1 MRKSTMTKRIRI
13 LVVTACV
20 LLSGSALA
28 VGTTEFAAAAAN
40 TITVTPATPQTT
52 DPLSKAVSLQM
63 AATDSD
69 TTITTFTWS
78 ETGLPAGVTIDPASG
93 VISGTFATPFTG
105 QVTVTATDA
114 TAASGSATFAW
125 TAKNT
130 VTINPVGA
138 QAGTPGTAAA
148 LQITAA
154 DDDPTQ
160 TLTYTDTGLP
170 PGLAINPATG
180 LISGTPTTPGS
191 YPVTVTATDT
201 VKETATIGFTWTIG
215 NLVKVIAPAAEKSAV
230 GTAITAVQVTATDS
244 TAGETI
250 TFGAAG
256 LPAGLKIAAGTGV
269 ITGTPTGPGGTFAV
283 TVTATDGTGA
293 AGSAVISWTITGRV
307 TVTMPATEQSW
318 LGIPVS
324 VQVKATDTG
333 AAPPL
338 TYVATGLPAGLKID
352 AATGLISGTPQ
363 KNVAA
368 APVTVTV
375 TDAVGA
381 IGKAVVKWSVG
392 YPVIIPNP
400 GKVTSAI
407 GQAVSVSLTFTDIAN
422 KGAHVTLSATGLP
435 PGVTFR
441 QVTPLVYGWPT
452 ATGTYHVTIHAKDS
466 KGGISVMTFPLV
478 VRFAANGPTGQIHL
492 ALNGRCLTDPG
503 NRTADGTRVTVSRCA
518 AGPAQRWTVGSD
530 GTIRVHNHCLD
541 IAGQGSAAG
550 QPAQLLQC
558 TRGVREIWLQGTAGE
573 LVNPASGLC
582 LTASGSGAKMGA
594 CRINKS
600 EAWTL
605 PAQPVLA
612 AVTGK
617 CVDDLHDVG
626 TNGSIIDM
634 FSCNGTPPQ
643 AWTFEPDGTIHS
655 AAYGTK
661 CLTVH
666 GALGR
671 VGTKIQLWACTAG
684 NRKGQQWA
692 IVRTGGLSSELT
704 LGGVCLA
711 IPGMTAADGSQLVT
725 ARCTAT
731 DPRIHW
737 RIW

>member
-1 MRKSTMTKRIRI
+1 MTKRIRI
-13 LVVTACV
+13 LLVTACV
-20 LLSGSALA
+20 LLFGSALA
-28 VGTTEFAAAAAN
+28 TAA
-40 TITVTPATPQTT
+40 TPAEAAPNVITFTVVPANQAIN
-52 DPLSKAVSLQM
+52 PLPGTVALQ
-63 AATDSD
+63 ATATDSD
-69 TTITTFTWS
+69 TTATLTYSAGAPST
-78 ETGLPAGVTIDPASG
+78 LPPGVTID
-93 VISGTFATPFTG
+93 ATTG
-105 QVTVTATDA
+105 AITGTATTAFAGTTTLTASDGTGATGTATFTWADA
-114 TAASGSATFAW
+114 NTIDITNPGPQTTATGTPAALKIAATDNDTAATLAYAD
-125 TAKNT
+125 N
-130 VTINPVGA
+130 
-138 QAGTPGTAAA
+138 GT
-148 LQITAA
+148 
-154 DDDPTQ
+154 
-160 TLTYTDTGLP
+160 LP
-170 PGLAINPATG
+170 PGLAIG
-180 LISGTPTTPGS
+180 PTTGNITGIPTKAGS
-191 YPVTVTATDT
+191 YPVTITVTDSTGS
-201 VKETATIGFTWTIG
+201 TAAVAFTWTIG
-215 NLVKVIAPAAEKSAV
+215 NVVTVTAPAAEKSAV
-230 GTAITAVQVTATDS
+230 GTAITAVKVTAADS
-244 TAGETI
+244 AAGQTF

-269 ITGTPTGPGGTFAV
+269 ITGTPTGPAGTFTV

-293 AGSAVISWTITGRV
+293 AGNAVITWTITGRV
-307 TVTMPATEQSW
+307 TVTLPATEQSW
-318 LGIPVS
+318 LGIPVQ

-338 TYVATGLPAGLKID
+338 TYSATGLPAGLSIN
-352 AATGLISGTPQ
+352 ATTGLISGKPQ
-363 KNVAA
+363 SITKAA
-368 APVTVTV
+368 AAVTVTA

-381 IGKAVVKWSVG
+381 AGKALVKWSVG

-400 GKVTSAI
+400 GPVVAII
-407 GQAVSVSLTFTDIAN
+407 GQAVNEAFTFTDIAN
-422 KGAHVTLSATGLP
+422 KRAHVTLSATGLP
-435 PGVTFR
+435 PGLTFR
-441 QVTPLVYGWPT
+441 PNTPLVYGWPT

-466 KGGISVMTFPLV
+466 FGGISVMTFPLI

-503 NRTADGTRVTVSRCA
+503 NRTGNGTHVTVSGCA

-550 QPAQLLQC
+550 QPAQLWQC
-558 TRGVREIWLQGTAGE
+558 TRGVREIWTQGTAGE

-594 CRINKS
+594 CRIKKS

-612 AVTGK
+612 AAMGR

-626 TNGSIIDM
+626 TNGSVIDM
-634 FSCNGTPPQ
+634 YSCNGTPPQ

-655 AAYGTK
+655 AAYGTM

-692 IVRTGGLSSELT
+692 VVRTGGLSSQLR

-711 IPGMTAADGSQLVT
+711 IPSLTAADGSQLVT
-725 ARCTAT
+725 AKCTAT
-731 DPRIHW
+731 DPRIYW